1 MPRSPLQGLLHD
13 RTVTSSYDR
22 SIVTA
27 AQESD
32 ARPYLSSYSCDH
44 LCCVYTNVNALGYKD
59 AYTACHPLLPTKRRP
74 QACAFEEAPPNPA
87 RGPAILQPTLQP
99 SLQHPEP
106 RRPPPRPLSVNCPTL
121 SHLREH
127 TACGRVA
134 RAASK
139 GFALLFTPRAQ
150 GRHSYS
156 HPEPRGVS
164 YRPCLTARTAERRPV
179 ARAVPR
185 ELELCPGNMRPF
197 PT

>member
-1 MPRSPLQGLLHD
+1 MPV
-13 RTVTSSYDR
+13 RTCHPTRATTD
-22 SIVTA
+22 
-27 AQESD
+27 
-32 ARPYLSSYSCDH
+32 
-44 LCCVYTNVNALGYKD
+44 LCCVYETTNVNALGYKD

-87 RGPAILQPTLQP
+87 RGPAILQPPLQP

-150 GRHSYS
+150 VRHSCS

-164 YRPCLTARTAERRPV
+164 YRPCLTAQTAVRRPV
-179 ARAVPR
+179 A
-185 ELELCPGNMRPF
+185 
-197 PT
+197 